1 MSDENV
7 VGLMDAGKHQQN
19 EEGEAFASTTPSTA
33 SDGEVADEKYVSNVV
48 QIKTPF
54 SKLAKE
60 FSEIFQKQGP
70 VAVEQSYN
78 FKLYELLAICH
89 GKHEVLKDKTHA
101 EHKALTSDLEDF
113 IQKAQINFAEQ
124 TKLLS
129 KVIRCVLHVPAKK
142 MDNRKVNAY
151 CAVIH
156 FADGKKVKPEGLVDF
171 LKEQNGI
178 EKTRL
183 AYYKWKEA
191 NQSPAQLAAKAKKK
205 LAAQAKKKL
214 AAQVKADAQ
223 PKKQSVSTSPFVGK
237 ELAALTA
244 DNQYVLIVT
253 KLDDGSMSIS
263 GVVKQ
268 AQVIQAALTSV
279 RDESQDAVDAEK
291 PFSDQL
297 YDTAV
302 IATEDQSEKGGQES
316 AIDRAIAAGNF

>member
-1 MSDENV
+1 MNANV
-7 VGLMDAGKHQQN
+7 MGLMDAGNCQQN
-19 EEGEAFASTTPSTA
+19 DEGKAFAGTTPSTA
-33 SDGEVADEKYVSNVV
+33 SEGKVADENYVSNVI

-60 FSEIFQKQGP
+60 FSEIFLKQGP

-205 LAAQAKKKL
+205 LAAQAK
-214 AAQVKADAQ
+214 ADAK
-223 PKKQSVSTSPFVGK
+223 PKKQSVATSPIVGK

-244 DNQYVLIVT
+244 GNQYVLIVT

-279 RDESQDAVDAEK
+279 RDESQDAADAEK

-297 YDTAV
+297 YDATV

>member
-19 EEGEAFASTTPSTA
+19 EEGKAFASTTPSTA

-78 FKLYELLAICH
+78 FRLYTLLAICH

-101 EHKALTSDLEDF
+101 EHEAMTSDLEDF
-113 IQKAQINFAEQ
+113 IQKTQIIFAEQ

-156 FADGKKVKPEGLVDF
+156 FADAKKVKPEGLVDF

-191 NQSPAQLAAKAKKK
+191 NQSPAQLAAKV
-205 LAAQAKKKL
+205 KKKL
-214 AAQVKADAQ
+214 AAQVKAKAK
-223 PKKQSVSTSPFVGK
+223 PKAKSVATSPIVGK

-244 DNQYVLIVT
+244 GNQYVLIVT
-253 KLDDGSMSIS
+253 KLDNGSISVS

-268 AQVIQAALTSV
+268 TQVIQAALTSV

-302 IATEDQSEKGGQES
+302 NATNEQSNKEAQQS
-316 AIDRAIAAGNF
+316 ATDRAIAAGNF

>member
-1 MSDENV
+1 MNANV
-7 VGLMDAGKHQQN
+7 MGLMEAGDHSPF
-19 EEGEAFASTTPSTA
+19 GHSAAYDRTTPRTA
-33 SDGEVADEKYVSNVV
+33 SDGGGADENYVSNVV

-60 FSEIFQKQGP
+60 FSEILLKQGP

-78 FKLYELLAICH
+78 FKLYTLLAICH
-89 GKHEVLKDKTHA
+89 GKHEVLNDKTHA
-101 EHKALTSDLEDF
+101 EHEAMTSDLEDF

-129 KVIRCVLHVPAKK
+129 KVIRCVLHDPAKK

-151 CAVIH
+151 CAVIQ

-205 LAAQAKKKL
+205 LAAQAK
-214 AAQVKADAQ
+214 ADAK
-223 PKKQSVSTSPFVGK
+223 PKKQSVATSPIVGK

-244 DNQYVLIVT
+244 GNQYVLIVT

-279 RDESQDAVDAEK
+279 RDETQDAVDAEK

-297 YDTAV
+297 YD
-302 IATEDQSEKGGQES
+302 ATVNANEDQSNKEAQQS
-316 AIDRAIAAGNF
+316 ATDRAIAAGNF